1 MKQLWYKM
9 KKNAYGAVFLF
20 VMALGM
26 FWLIYNIIRPT
37 KNKND
42 FLESAQTKIATA
54 IKENEIR
61 ATLEKDKIGVVKKIY
76 DRKLKE
82 TKEIQDREERLKA
95 LIRLHE
101 ELDL

>member
-1 MKQLWYKM
+1 MKQLWYKV
-9 KKNAYGAVFLF
+9 KKSAYGAVFLF
-20 VMALGM
+20 VMALGV
-26 FWLIYNIIRPT
+26 FWFIYNIIRPT
-37 KNKND
+37 KDKND
-42 FLESAQTKIATA
+42 FLESVQTKVATA

-61 ATLEKDKIGVVKKIY
+61 ATLEKDKIGAVKNIY